1 MGRQCVLCLAVLYY
15 SFEHFG
21 PQCQLLLSSGLVV
34 RPLITALLQRAGH
47 PLGYSLEETRVRAE
61 VRCSCALAHTHTVA
75 SSVRMRWLR
84 CESRRQC
91 VPCLAVLYY
100 SFEHF
105 GPQCQLLLS
114 SGLVF
119 RPLIT
124 ELLQRAGHPLGYSL
138 EETRVREA
146 YALRHASRLPTYLP
160 N

>member
-1 MGRQCVLCLAVLYY
+1 
-15 SFEHFG
+15 
-21 PQCQLLLSSGLVV
+21 
-34 RPLITALLQRAGH
+34 
-47 PLGYSLEETRVRAE
+47 
-61 VRCSCALAHTHTVA
+61 
-75 SSVRMRWLR
+75 MRWLR

-146 YALRHASRLPTYLP
+146 YALRHASRLPAVAAGAE
-160 N
+160 NAGRR